1 MTDTPPEA
9 RRRTL
14 AITRRTWWPGWIWAV
29 PIAAVGIVTWLLVRS
44 LSARGVDVKVVYANA
59 AGMQAGSTRVMYHG
73 LKVGSVTSVAL
84 APDNSHIVAHL
95 DIKERL
101 AGKLRRGTRFFLQG
115 AHPSLSDPASLMAL
129 ISGPVIIMVPG
140 SGPPARSFQG
150 IEGSPRPS
158 LRIALPYRITFSGAV
173 GNLPVHAP
181 VTLRGFTVGEVTRVG
196 LQVDPH
202 TGRIH
207 TPVRIDLD
215 PRRFHILGSA
225 PPRGDWSK
233 LFNRVLGKLVE
244 SGLRAELTRTLP
256 LIGARQVVLK
266 MVPDAPHA
274 TLVMSGPY
282 PRIPSTPGGGLA
294 GFSHQLTSLPLK
306 QIAQNVR
313 TLTAHLAQLA
323 ASPRLRASLAHLDRT
338 LAALQR
344 TAQQAGP
351 QIAPTLR
358 SLQRSAAQLRGIA
371 AQIDATAQAAQ
382 RAMGASPGAPA
393 GNLEQTLRELSGAAR
408 ALRSPADYL
417 DAHPESLLPGR
428 RK

>member
-1 MTDTPPEA
+1 MSEPPPQTP
-9 RRRTL
+9 RRTL

-44 LSARGVDVKVVYANA
+44 LSARGVEVTVLYTNA
-59 AGMQAGSTRVMYHG
+59 AGMHSGSTRVMYHG
-73 LKVGSVTSVAL
+73 LKVGRVTGVGL
-84 APDNSHIVAHL
+84 ARDDSHIVVHL
-95 DIKERL
+95 RIKQRL
-101 AGKLRRGTRFFLQG
+101 AGKLRRGTRFFLEG

-140 SGPPARSFQG
+140 GGPPTRSFQG
-150 IEGSPRPS
+150 IEGPPRPR
-158 LRIALPYRITFSGAV
+158 LGIALPYRVTFSGAV

-196 LQVDPH
+196 LRIDPH
-202 TGRIH
+202 TGHIS
-207 TPVRIDLD
+207 TPVLIALD
-215 PRRFHILGSA
+215 PRRFHILA
-225 PPRGDWSK
+225 PAPARGNWSK
-233 LFNRVLGKLVE
+233 LFNRVLGKLVDT
-244 SGLRAELTRTLP
+244 GLRAELTRTLP

-266 MVPDAPHA
+266 MAPGAAHA
-274 TLVMSGPY
+274 TLARSAGY
-282 PRIPSTPGGGLA
+282 LSIPSMPGGGLA

-306 QIAQNVR
+306 QIAENLR
-313 TLTAHLAQLA
+313 SLTARLARLAGSPQLQ
-323 ASPRLRASLAHLDRT
+323 ASLAHLDRT

-358 SLQRSAAQLRGIA
+358 SVQRSAVQLRAIA

-382 RAMGASPGAPA
+382 RAMGASPSAPA

-408 ALRSPADYL
+408 AIRSLANYL
-417 DAHPESLLPGR
+417 DAHPESVLRGR